1 MHAIG
6 VPEGVTLM
14 EFEKNPEEQTSE
26 QEVQAPE
33 EAAEGDVV
41 ECPDHTP
48 CNFMKGKPR
57 SIISLLISE
66 IQLKYYV
73 IYIVALSLGV
83 GCKHLLHWLS
93 NPCLDIDTLNPK

>member
-6 VPEGVTLM
+6 VPKGVTLL
-14 EFEKNPEEQTSE
+14 EFEKNLEEQTSE

-41 ECPDHTP
+41 ECLDHTP

-57 SIISLLISE
+57 SIISLLILE
-66 IQLKYYV
+66 
-73 IYIVALSLGV
+73 
-83 GCKHLLHWLS
+83 C
-93 NPCLDIDTLNPK
+93 N